1 MGESSLNSTDWYK
14 HGDRSADQRIPVQC
28 CISQTDVFPYSARTD
43 TNCTTSMHDGSFHS
57 EVSFIKPVTFRL
69 CSLFV

>member
-1 MGESSLNSTDWYK
+1 MIESSLKSTYWYDY
-14 HGDRSADQRIPVQC
+14 GDRSAGQRIPVQC
-28 CISQTDVFPYSARTD
+28 CISQTDVFPYSERTD

-57 EVSFIKPVTFRL
+57 EVSFIKSVPFWL